1 MITFSTELSWIEI
14 SHCLHMKSKLDVFNN
29 ISFHGIGDIDHRC
42 LAALIMLENNKA
54 VLVVAIHL
62 TAYENMTEK
71 RAQEFGLVC
80 EAINS
85 IPDCE
90 TDEYWR
96 KVAFKTIKED
106 HNVIICGDLNLHAP
120 CETRLIYECGFQ
132 DTWIH
137 HSQLKFHET
146 TNVVEKKKNT
156 FLTEEECA
164 NQQQAVSTSLTANIA
179 SLGDGEVIELLEDDK
194 GEDASAGY
202 TWDPKRN
209 PFINTILPFDN
220 RRMRL
225 DRMLLPLASPMGLK
239 CTHVS
244 IFGDEPIHQS
254 RGYKL
259 LNYLLPLFPS
269 DHFGLVADFD
279 VATIPTS
286 NRSNNNR
293 NESVALK
300 MREDMLSSLPRQTVT
315 GFRTI
320 PMIIAMRLLACAG
333 AVLVIGVISFGH
345 LASKNS

>member
-1 MITFSTELSWIEI
+1 
-14 SHCLHMKSKLDVFNN
+14 MKSKLDIFNN
-29 ISFHGIGDIDHRC
+29 QSFHGIGDIDHRC
-42 LAALIMLENNKA
+42 LAALIVLENNKA

-62 TAYENMTEK
+62 TAYENMMEK

-137 HSQLKFHET
+137 QSQLKFHET

-156 FLTEEECA
+156 FLTED
-164 NQQQAVSTSLTANIA
+164 NQQQVVQVVSTSLTANIA
-179 SLGDGEVIELLEDDK
+179 SLGDELLKDEND
-194 GEDASAGY
+194 EDASAGY

-225 DRMLLPLASPMGLK
+225 DRMLLPLTSSMGLK

-259 LNYLLPLFPS
+259 LDYLLPLFPS
-269 DHFGLVADFD
+269 DHFGLVADFN
-279 VATIPTS
+279 VTTTTTTTTPTS

-293 NESVALK
+293 NALK

-320 PMIIAMRLLACAG
+320 PMIIAMRLACAG
-333 AVLVIGVISFGH
+333 TVLVIGVISFGY
-345 LASKNS
+345 LATNNS